1 MPGGANPGAYMDSR
15 ELGAG
20 AVGGDE
26 ARAGHWP
33 VSKFA
38 IHIFNTQSSCGK
50 AVWSHRF
57 CGRGSRY
64 TCCGKW
70 RNSANGE
77 DGASGFAESA
87 TASAG

>member
-1 MPGGANPGAYMDSR
+1 MPGGANPGVYRDSR
-15 ELGAG
+15 EHRAG

-26 ARAGHWP
+26 ARAEHRP
-33 VSKFA
+33 VSNVA
-38 IHIFNTQSSCGK
+38 IHNFNAQSSFGK

-57 CGRGSRY
+57 CGRGWRN

-70 RNSANGE
+70 RGSANGE